1 MGSRQAPSLAPSAVP
16 SPAPSELPSELTS
29 PAPPDPAALPA
40 PHRGPSGAERG
51 RAAELR
57 QLLQRAAHAYYVL
70 DAPVMEDPVYDRL
83 YRELLELEGT
93 FPELL
98 RPDSPTQRVGGQP
111 AEGFGSVE
119 HRIGLLSLDNA
130 FSLEELEAWYGRL
143 LKVLDRTPGPG
154 ETLPALPMVGELKI
168 DGNALALSYENGLLV
183 RAATRGDGERGEE
196 ITANVRTIQSV
207 PLRLQLADPPAW
219 VEVRGE
225 ALIPDATFAAIN
237 AERTARGEAAFAN
250 PRNACAGTLRQLD
263 PKVVAARRLDFFA
276 YTLHLPE
283 GADGLHGS
291 ADGREGFGGAVAGPD
306 HRDGRGPLNGLEAGD
321 PPPPRSQWEALRW
334 LEAAGFRV
342 NPNAERLA
350 NLAAVEAFFARW
362 EEARK
367 ALPYA
372 TDGVVVKLDDLRL
385 QDAAGITQKAPRWA
399 IALKYA
405 AEEAPS
411 RLLRLTCQVG
421 RTGVVTPVAEFE
433 PVPLAGTTVSRA
445 TLHNADRL
453 AELDLHAGDT
463 VVVRKAGE
471 IIPEVVRVLPE
482 LRPAGAAP
490 LALPHTCPECGSELV
505 REEGEAA
512 TRCVNSSCPAILR
525 GSLRHWVSKGALD
538 VDGFGSK
545 LIEQLVER
553 GLVRS
558 IADLHRLDGALLASL
573 ERMGEKSAANLVE
586 ALETSRRQPWHRQLY
601 GLGIHH
607 VGEVNA
613 KALARAF
620 PSAAELATAALD
632 TPELIT
638 AVFGIGGEI
647 AQSLRQWFAT
657 PANQALLVQL
667 AQRGFSLAAGA
678 AERSGAGAGGGA
690 EGPLAGQSFVL
701 TGTLPSLSRSQAQAR
716 IEAAGGRVIGSVSR
730 KTSWLVAGEEAG
742 SKLAKATALGVPVL
756 DEPALLALLAG
767 GPQGLPTVPT

>member
-1 MGSRQAPSLAPSAVP
+1 MDP
-16 SPAPSELPSELTS
+16 PAPES
-29 PAPPDPAALPA
+29 ARPAADAGLGA
-40 PHRGPSGAERG
+40 PLRDPSGGSHPSSAQRD

-57 QLLQRAAHAYYVL
+57 RLLQEAAHAYYVL
-70 DAPVMEDPVYDRL
+70 DAPLMEDPVYDRL
-83 YRELLELEGT
+83 YRELLELESS

-98 RPDSPTQRVGGQP
+98 SPDSPTQRVGGQP
-111 AEGFGSVE
+111 AEGFRSVE

-130 FSLEELEAWYGRL
+130 FSLQELEAWYARL
-143 LKVLDRTPGPG
+143 LKVLDRIPAPGDP
-154 ETLPALPMVGELKI
+154 LPALPMVGELKI
-168 DGNALALSYENGLLV
+168 DGNALALSYENGVLV

-207 PLRLQLADPPAW
+207 PLRLQLRHPPVW

-237 AERTARGEAAFAN
+237 ADRTARGEAPFAN

-263 PKVVAARRLDFFA
+263 PKVVASRRLDFFA
-276 YTLHLPE
+276 YTLHLPDD
-283 GADGLHGS
+283 ADGLRGS
-291 ADGREGFGGAVAGPD
+291 DAAPPGPGVTPAKPQR
-306 HRDGRGPLNGLEAGD
+306 RDGPGELNGPEADD
-321 PPPPRSQWEALRW
+321 PAPPRSQWEALRW

-342 NPNAERLA
+342 NPNAAQLGD
-350 NLAAVEAFFARW
+350 LAAVEAFCARW
-362 EEARK
+362 EQERRG
-367 ALPYA
+367 LPYA
-372 TDGVVVKLDDLRL
+372 TDGVVVKLNDLGL
-385 QDAAGITQKAPRWA
+385 QDAAGFTQKAPRWA

-433 PVPLAGTTVSRA
+433 PVPLAGTSVARA

-463 VVVRKAGE
+463 IVVRKAGE

-482 LRPAGAAP
+482 LRPSGALL

-538 VDGFGSK
+538 VDGLGSK
-545 LIEQLVER
+545 LIEQLVDR

-573 ERMGEKSAANLVE
+573 ERMGEKSAANLVA
-586 ALETSRRQPWHRQLY
+586 ALEASRRQGWHRQLY

-620 PSAAELATAALD
+620 PSAADLATAALES
-632 TPELIT
+632 PELIT

-647 AQSLRQWFAT
+647 AQSLQQWFAT
-657 PANQALLVQL
+657 PANQALLAEL
-667 AQRGFSLAAGA
+667 EGLGFSLAAGETERQA
-678 AERSGAGAGGGA
+678 AAAPAGERPL
-690 EGPLAGQSFVL
+690 EGQTFVL
-701 TGTLPSLSRSQAQAR
+701 TGTLPGLSRSQAQAL
-716 IEAAGGRVIGSVSR
+716 IEAAGGKMSGSVSR
-730 KTSWLVAGEEAG
+730 KTTWLVAGAEAG
-742 SKLAKATALGVPVL
+742 SKLAKAESLGVAVL
-756 DEPALLALLAG
+756 DEDGLRALLAAEPP
-767 GPQGLPTVPT
+767 GPAAS